1 MALHSAHRH
10 PRCTGFYM
18 QDVPRFSDAVKATP
32 QRIKRKS
39 GTWLLACALGLS
51 GLMLSAGVQAKAE
64 KPAAAKSS
72 KAAKADKAPAKSAK
86 ALGKSDKSER
96 VSKADKGSKADRNSK
111 AERSGKA
118 DKSDKVAKAGKGK
131 AEAKS
136 AKSGKSRRD
145 DDDER
150 VAKRGKAG
158 KGKATA
164 VAHAESPRDR
174 KSIREDRMQHVSLA
188 KTARAEPVLRA
199 PARVS
204 FAERAGLDQAADG
217 LGLKSSVAF
226 VIDQDTNEVLL
237 AKNEHAVLPIASIT
251 KLMTGLLVSEAK
263 LPLDEI
269 ITITEADVDSLKG
282 TRSRLPVGTQL
293 SRGELMHLALMSS
306 ENRAANAL
314 GRTYPGGLSRFV
326 AAMNAKANLLGM
338 HETRYVEPTGLSSD
352 NQSSASDLAR
362 LAAVAARDPL
372 MSALTTSPG
381 FEVALGNHFVQFN
394 NTNRL
399 VHEPTWNIGLQKTGY
414 ISEAGQCLVM
424 QSKVN
429 GRNVV
434 MVFLDSSS
442 TSTRIA
448 DAQRV
453 RNWMEDRSLAMA
465 RRE

>member
-1 MALHSAHRH
+1 
-10 PRCTGFYM
+10 M
-18 QDVPRFSDAVKATP
+18 QDVSRFSDAVKAAP
-32 QRIKRKS
+32 QRIKRNS

-51 GLMLSAGVQAKAE
+51 GMMLSAGVQAKTE
-64 KPAAAKSS
+64 KPATTKSS
-72 KAAKADKAPAKSAK
+72 KADKAAPAKSGK
-86 ALGKSDKSER
+86 AVAKSDKSER
-96 VSKADKGSKADRNSK
+96 SAKASKADKGGK
-111 AERSGKA
+111 AERSKAEKA
-118 DKSDKVAKAGKGK
+118 DKAQAKSGKGK
-131 AEAKS
+131 ADVKS
-136 AKSGKSRRD
+136 AKSRRD

-150 VAKRGKAG
+150 VAKRGKSG
-158 KGKATA
+158 KGKAMA
-164 VAHAESPRDR
+164 LADSPRDR

-188 KTARAEPVLRA
+188 KTARAEPALRA
-199 PARVS
+199 PARMS

-226 VIDQDTNEVLL
+226 VIDQDSNEVLL

-251 KLMTGLLVSEAK
+251 KLMTGLLVSEAR
-263 LPLDEI
+263 LPLDEV
-269 ITITEADVDSLKG
+269 ITITEADVDTLKG

-306 ENRAANAL
+306 ENRAAHAL

-338 HETRYVEPTGLSSD
+338 HETRYVEPTGLSSE
-352 NQSSASDLAR
+352 NQSSAADLAR
-362 LAAVAARDPL
+362 LAAVASRDPL

-399 VHEPTWNIGLQKTGY
+399 VHEPTWTIGLQKTGY

>member
-1 MALHSAHRH
+1 
-10 PRCTGFYM
+10 M

-51 GLMLSAGVQAKAE
+51 GLMLSAGVQAKTE
-64 KPAAAKSS
+64 KPATAKSS
-72 KAAKADKAPAKSAK
+72 KADKAPAKSAK
-86 ALGKSDKSER
+86 ALAKSER
-96 VSKADKGSKADRNSK
+96 SAKASKADKGGK
-111 AERSGKA
+111 AERSKAEKA
-118 DKSDKVAKAGKGK
+118 DKAQAKSGKGK
-131 AEAKS
+131 ADVKS
-136 AKSGKSRRD
+136 AKSRRD
-145 DDDER
+145 ADDER

-164 VAHAESPRDR
+164 MALADSPRDR

-188 KTARAEPVLRA
+188 KTARAEPALRA
-199 PARVS
+199 PARMS

-226 VIDQDTNEVLL
+226 VIDQDSNEVLL

-269 ITITEADVDSLKG
+269 ITITEADVDTLKG

-306 ENRAANAL
+306 ENRAAHAL

-338 HETRYVEPTGLSSD
+338 HETRYVEPTGLSSE
-352 NQSSASDLAR
+352 NQSSAADLAR
-362 LAAVAARDPL
+362 LAAVASRDPL

-399 VHEPTWNIGLQKTGY
+399 VHEPTWTIGLQKTGY

-453 RNWMEDRSLAMA
+453 RNWMEDRSLAMV
-465 RRE
+465 RRD